1 MIDFSI
7 DNYNITAQD
16 EVTNIMQQIDILF
29 NTSPYE
35 VIGEASFGT
44 DFEKYIHELKVPN
57 RDIEVAMTSAIRNNV
72 YLFGYNLDVHV
83 YIAQGTVN
91 DIIFADI
98 VIYDDNTEYSK
109 QYRITD

>member
-57 RDIEVAMTSAIRNNV
+57 RDIEAAIISAIRNNV

-98 VIYDDNTEYSK
+98 VIYDDKTEYSK